1 MAIMDFIIG
10 ISVAIALIIL
20 FTSPLWIQFII
31 LERRKKSVKIG
42 NIYIKYYDRKNPFHT
57 RCEIFKVID
66 KKDGYIQYEEFKSTH
81 DALNN
86 VPWYDYGERKISDM
100 SLRYMTNWWQDF
112 ECWKDIDE

>member
-1 MAIMDFIIG
+1 MTIMDFIIG

-66 KKDGYIQYEEFKSTH
+66 KKDGYI
-81 DALNN
+81 
-86 VPWYDYGERKISDM
+86 
-100 SLRYMTNWWQDF
+100 
-112 ECWKDIDE
+112 

>member
-1 MAIMDFIIG
+1 MD
-10 ISVAIALIIL
+10 IIL
-20 FTSPLWIQFII
+20 AILISIGLVVVLTSPLWIQFII

-42 NIYIKYYDRKNPFHT
+42 NIYIRYYDRKNPFNT

-66 KKDGYIQYEEFKSTH
+66 KKNGYIQYEEFRSTH
-81 DALNN
+81 DALND

-100 SLRYMTNWWQDF
+100 SLWYMASWWKDF

>member
-1 MAIMDFIIG
+1 MEIMDFIIG
-10 ISVAIALIIL
+10 ISVAIGLIIL

-86 VPWYDYGERKISDM
+86 VSWYDYGERKISDL
-100 SLRYMTNWWQDF
+100 SLRYMANWWKDF
-112 ECWKDIDE
+112 ECWKDIDK

>member
-1 MAIMDFIIG
+1 MDVIIG
-10 ISVAIALIIL
+10 ISVSIVLVTIL
-20 FTSPLWIQFII
+20 TSPLWIQFII

-86 VPWYDYGERKISDM
+86 VPWYDCGERKISDM
-100 SLRYMTNWWQDF
+100 SLKYMANWWEDF
-112 ECWKDIDE
+112 ECWLSVDDNS

>member
-1 MAIMDFIIG
+1 MTIMDFIIG

-31 LERRKKSVKIG
+31 LERRRKSVKIG

-66 KKDGYIQYEEFKSTH
+66 KKDGYIQYEEFKSTQ

-86 VPWYDYGERKISDM
+86 VPWYDSGERKISDM
-100 SLRYMTNWWQDF
+100 SLRYMAGWWQDF

>member
-1 MAIMDFIIG
+1 MTIMDFIIG
-10 ISVAIALIIL
+10 ISAAIGLIIL
-20 FTSPLWIQFII
+20 LTSPLWIQFII

-66 KKDGYIQYEEFKSTH
+66 KKDGYIQYEEFKSIH

-100 SLRYMTNWWQDF
+100 SLRYMANWWEDF
-112 ECWKDIDE
+112 ECWKNIDE